1 MKKKF
6 KFRITKDIIIFWV
19 ASLLSLVFVLG
30 MNNYILSSYSFFKED
45 DQNVIVEARVISI
58 FETYEEENYI
68 GGSNYYTP
76 FDAEILTGALKG
88 HVVSSTQ
95 VYDVFMA
102 HEPIELE
109 VGDKVLLFLSEIV
122 DGEDEWLYGDI
133 IRIDG
138 IYMLAGFFFALLL
151 LMGGFKGVRTIFSLT
166 LTCMAVFLV
175 LIPAILAGMNIY
187 EWSIIISAFIIV
199 MTIVVANGIS
209 KKSFVAAIGC
219 FSGSAVCGI
228 LTIIM
233 AQALKLTGAV
243 DEESLF
249 LVMLNPDKPIDLN
262 GVIFA
267 AILIGGVGA
276 IMDVA
281 ISLSSS
287 LYEVWGQNH
296 NITPMAL
303 MKSGMTIGRDIMG
316 TMANTLVL
324 AYIGSSLSVVVL
336 LVAYNSSL
344 NVILNRELIITEIL
358 QALAGSI
365 GILLTIP
372 LTSFVCTLV
381 YIRRKDVKGQSEENQ
396 DELDKQ

>member
-6 KFRITKDIIIFWV
+6 KFCITKDIIIFWV

-76 FDAEILTGALKG
+76 FDAEILMGALKG

-228 LTIIM
+228 LTIFM

-303 MKSGMTIGRDIMG
+303 MKSGMTIGKDIMG

-381 YIRRKDVKGQSEENQ
+381 YISRKDTKGQDEENQ
-396 DELDKQ
+396 QELNKQ